1 MLIILFV
8 FLPYVVFSVE
18 NCSINFDTSVFTSFP
33 DQVVCKK
40 NETYTV
46 IEMDPEITGAKCL
59 DGTNYKFLVHEG
71 TGEGKRKF
79 LYFFEGA
86 AYCGCDGSETLKSC
100 YSRSLTNKGSSSSY
114 GSNGSIF
121 KYNYSMGYAASD
133 PKVNPLYWNWNIVYV
148 LYCDGSSTQGY
159 VENPLYYDNIPLW
172 FRGYNNTLS
181 AFEYTRQNMGAF
193 DASEVVLS
201 GTSSGGT
208 AILIWANFLRDYF
221 PSNVRMHGLAEAGLS
236 LDLYSHI
243 SGCYLYRF
251 YMQEIASLTNSKEL
265 DLFRKCPY
273 RNSSDT
279 VWKCLI
285 PQYIYKNIEIDFFIA
300 NSQMDEQQ
308 LASQMGVMCLF
319 QGGPLFC
326 NSHELATIIQ
336 YREKHLRLAF
346 KIKKHKPSWGLW
358 LRSCFEHSYYTT
370 WAWYGTTM
378 NVFSAEV
385 GTDLSFREALTFW
398 FQNRGN
404 NKTTSWPSF
413 IDVIDWKHN
422 PFCVYDE
429 LYREQNTS

>member
-148 LYCDGSSTQGY
+148 LYCDGSRTQGY

-172 FRGYNNTLS
+172 FRGYNNTL
-181 AFEYTRQNMGAF
+181 
-193 DASEVVLS
+193 
-201 GTSSGGT
+201 
-208 AILIWANFLRDYF
+208 
-221 PSNVRMHGLAEAGLS
+221 
-236 LDLYSHI
+236 
-243 SGCYLYRF
+243 
-251 YMQEIASLTNSKEL
+251 
-265 DLFRKCPY
+265 
-273 RNSSDT
+273 
-279 VWKCLI
+279 
-285 PQYIYKNIEIDFFIA
+285 
-300 NSQMDEQQ
+300 
-308 LASQMGVMCLF
+308 
-319 QGGPLFC
+319 
-326 NSHELATIIQ
+326 
-336 YREKHLRLAF
+336 
-346 KIKKHKPSWGLW
+346 
-358 LRSCFEHSYYTT
+358 
-370 WAWYGTTM
+370 
-378 NVFSAEV
+378 
-385 GTDLSFREALTFW
+385 
-398 FQNRGN
+398 
-404 NKTTSWPSF
+404 
-413 IDVIDWKHN
+413 
-422 PFCVYDE
+422 
-429 LYREQNTS
+429 